1 MFAPDRCHLLPV
13 VSLTEEEEEEEEEE
27 DFGDFQDSQAI
38 NTTTTA
44 TTMRMPLW
52 IEKLRIFLVNFSCS
66 RFEEDDENDENAD
79 R

>member
-13 VSLTEEEEEEEEEE
+13 VRLTEEEDEEEEEE
-27 DFGDFQDSQAI
+27 DYGDFQDSQAI

-52 IEKLRIFLVNFSCS
+52 IDKSRIFLVSFSCS
-66 RFEEDDENDENAD
+66 RFEEDDENDDDAD